1 MKRRDEIKSIWNIIV
16 KREEQFVDIIKLLA
30 PNRRWGSH
38 LITRACMF
46 LSMCVCVLF
55 SVFIFIF
62 ILHNYIH
69 IIIVNERQMEKS

>member
-38 LITRACMF
+38 LITQAVCF
-46 LSMCVCVLF
+46 SLCVCVCPFFHLYF
-55 SVFIFIF
+55 HFYFAQ
-62 ILHNYIH
+62 LH